1 MKTRSITLRFIL
13 GGLCLIGLIAIR
25 FFESQWFPEALQNF
39 YRSTYQFSVP
49 PNLSINHISLITS
62 LRYFV
67 NSALSISLICVI
79 FPSLKTLKF
88 VTFFYMIAFVILITI
103 FTSLINNFAPDFY
116 MAVFYVRRFLI
127 QPVFLIILVP
137 ALYYQKKVLQK

>member
-1 MKTRSITLRFIL
+1 MKIRGITLRFIL
-13 GGLCLIGLIAIR
+13 GGLCLGGLIAVR
-25 FFESQWFPEALQNF
+25 FFESHWFPEALLNF
-39 YRSTYQFSVP
+39 YKSTYQFSAP

-67 NSALSISLICVI
+67 NSVLSIGLIWVI

-88 VTFFYMIAFVILITI
+88 VTFFYIAVFVILI
-103 FTSLINNFAPDFY
+103 SLFISLLNNFAPDFY

-127 QPVFLIILVP
+127 QPIFLILLVP